1 MKMRSKSLCLFT
13 ILLLIFLTFSDVV
26 LAQEDNTPP
35 AKIQL
40 AFDQTT
46 LKKGQSGRTILVL
59 RNTTP
64 YTLADVSA
72 RLQETTFTIISST
85 DLSQTLSPHTSTQ
98 AEYTLQSLVAGSQNV
113 VFKVQYSWDDP
124 QTGTTHHWG
133 EVVSVDGIEVTAP
146 FTFNWPDYLIPL
158 LIGFAIGQF
167 GAWYSDW
174 RKQRQERRQQE
185 EQARGIT
192 LAMLQAA
199 RKGVQAQ
206 EKVSFSLW
214 EEAIVKGNLYPAL
227 HQLGRTIGQPELS
240 KRLAELSITLAD
252 YNERQAKNNL
262 TEKFTADLLDELT
275 ALITIIENRG

>member
-1 MKMRSKSLCLFT
+1 MRSKLLCLFT
-13 ILLLIFLTFSDVV
+13 ILLFIFLTFSYVV
-26 LAQEDNTPP
+26 LAQEDNTSPTE
-35 AKIQL
+35 IQL
-40 AFDQTT
+40 ALDQTT
-46 LKKGQSGRTILVL
+46 LKKGQSAQAILVL

-64 YTLADVSA
+64 YTLTDVSA
-72 RLQETTFTIISST
+72 HLQGTIFAIISST
-85 DLSQTLSPHTSTQ
+85 DLPNTFPPYASTQ
-98 AEYTLQSLVAGSQNV
+98 AEYILQSLVAGSQNV
-113 VFKVQYSWDDP
+113 VFKVEYSWDDS
-124 QTGTTHHWG
+124 QTGTTHHWS

-174 RKQRQERRQQE
+174 RKQRQEKRQQE
-185 EQARGIT
+185 EQARGMT
-192 LAMLQAA
+192 LAILQAA

-227 HQLGRTIGQPELS
+227 HQLGRTIGKPELS
-240 KRLAELSITLAD
+240 KRLAELSVTLAD

-262 TEKFTADLLDELT
+262 TEKFTADLFDELT